1 MGVEEDRISDAGK
14 RAKAT
19 IVRAKKL
26 MKGPVHE
33 VSAEFLRTEL
43 KTAFTLAG
51 IAEGAVRSKRK
62 RNLSK
67 AREGYDA
74 LVHFRPKVM
83 LTSEEAGEIDSAI
96 ARLRSTLRQLG
107 ESV

>member
-1 MGVEEDRISDAGK
+1 MGAKGDRIPDAGK
-14 RAKAT
+14 RAKAAV
-19 IVRAKKL
+19 VRANKML
-26 MKGPVHE
+26 GLVHE
-33 VSAEFLRTEL
+33 SGAEFLRTEL
-43 KTAFTLAG
+43 DTAFTFAQ

-62 RNLSK
+62 RSLSK

-74 LVHFRPKVM
+74 LVHFRPKVK
-83 LTSEEAGEIDSAI
+83 LTSEDAGEIDSAI